1 MASKKSK
8 KIGIYDS
15 CINEYVYD
23 EVPEGSHCLDVGCW
37 TGNLGKKLI
46 KEKKCRVDG
55 IDFNSEALTEAKDR
69 GYQEVFNINLNC
81 NPQVINKIKKRYDCI
96 ICADVL
102 EHLNNPELV
111 LSLLMKKMKKD
122 GIIISFVP
130 NIGFAKQRVELL
142 FGKFE
147 YNLAGGIMD
156 KTHLRFFTAKS
167 LCALYEQA
175 GFRVES
181 FSGYSLV
188 KNKYF
193 FLRFLAKI
201 WPSLFAL
208 QFLVKVKLKNTTGI
222 H

>member
-8 KIGIYDS
+8 KIGIYDFCVNS
-15 CINEYVYD
+15 YVFD
-23 EVPEGSHCLDVGCW
+23 IVEDNSECLDVGCW

-55 IDFNSEALTEAKDR
+55 IDFNPEALTKAKDR

-81 NPQVINKIKKRYDCI
+81 NPDEIKKIRKKYDCI

-102 EHLNNPELV
+102 EHLADPELI
-111 LSLLMKKMKKD
+111 LSLLMKKMKKE
-122 GIIISFVP
+122 GVIISSIP
-130 NIGFAKQRVELL
+130 NIAFIKQRVELL

-167 LCALYEQA
+167 LQALCERC
-175 GFRVES
+175 GFEIES
-181 FSGYSLV
+181 FYGYSLV
-188 KNKYF
+188 KNKFF
-193 FLRFLAKI
+193 FLRYLAKW
-201 WPSLFAL
+201 WPKSFAI
-208 QFLVKVKLKNTTGI
+208 QFLVVVKQKEDK
-222 H
+222 